1 MKLISLVTVVFCTV
15 LASLV
20 FLALRQEKI
29 YEARTL
35 ILFALG
41 WEYVYVPEPNQVGV
55 KAPNPGDLQGFVNAE
70 MLLLDN
76 PRLIRRVIE
85 KVSLERIYPDL
96 PNTEEGMV
104 AATVSLDNATRV
116 ELITGSYVVK
126 VSVRHTDP
134 VIAAEVTNALTD
146 EFLELRRTLYAD
158 REVTAVTKRLQ
169 NAETEAIKID
179 SEISG
184 IVGLPDITLIEKQLE
199 TAATD
204 QARLASELR
213 DSSLDLV
220 GLKERQLA
228 LENVLGMDIE
238 RQQTQVSIK
247 ELQAR
252 IAYMNDEFATN
263 ASTIEDIS
271 AIMPRLRQLQESQSR
286 QASRVAE
293 LELRLRDANAVAA
306 SGFDNVRVIEPGIP
320 PLRSVSM
327 PLRTRLAIAV
337 VVSVVAALA
346 TLAISMIVTTG
357 RIPGRATDTT
367 GRLRRNG
374 ATLHALQQDAV

>member
-20 FLALRQEKI
+20 FLALRQDKI

-55 KAPNPGDLQGFVNAE
+55 KAPNAGDLQGFVNAE

-76 PRLIRRVIE
+76 PRLVRRVIE
-85 KVSLERIYPDL
+85 RVGIENIYPDM

-104 AATVSLDNATRV
+104 AATVALDNATRV

-126 VSVRHTDP
+126 VSVRHADP
-134 VIAAEVTNALTD
+134 VVAAEMTNALTA

-158 REVTAVTKRLQ
+158 REVTAVTKRLE
-169 NAETEAIKID
+169 NAEVESAKID
-179 SEISG
+179 TEITG
-184 IVGLPDITLIEKQLE
+184 IVGLPDITLIEKQLD

-204 QARLASELR
+204 QAGLASELR
-213 DSSLDLV
+213 NASLNLV
-220 GLKERQLA
+220 GLKEREQA
-228 LENVLGMDIE
+228 LQNVLGMDLE
-238 RQQTQVSIK
+238 RQETQVAIR
-247 ELQAR
+247 ELEAR
-252 IAYMNDEFATN
+252 IAYMNSEFATN
-263 ASTIEDIS
+263 ASTIEEIS
-271 AIMPRLRQLQESQSR
+271 AIMPRLRQLQQSQVR
-286 QASRVAE
+286 QAERVAE

-306 SGFDNVRVIEPGIP
+306 QGFDNVRVIEPGIP
-320 PLRSVSM
+320 PLRSISM

-337 VVSVVAALA
+337 VVAVVAALA
-346 TLAISMIVTTG
+346 TLAISMIISTG
-357 RIPGRATDTT
+357 RIPGRASELT
-367 GRLRRNG
+367 GRFQRNG
-374 ATLHALQQDAV
+374 ATLRAVQQDAV

>member
-20 FLALRQEKI
+20 FLALRQDKI

-85 KVSLERIYPDL
+85 NVGLERIYPEL
-96 PNTEEGMV
+96 PNTEEGVV
-104 AATVSLDNATRV
+104 AATVKLDNATRV

-126 VSVRHTDP
+126 VAVRHTDP
-134 VIAAEVTNALTD
+134 VIAADVTNALTD

-158 REVTAVTKRLQ
+158 REVTAVSKRLE
-169 NAETEAIKID
+169 NAEKEADKID
-179 SEISG
+179 SDITE

-204 QARLASELR
+204 QAGLATELR
-213 DSSLDLV
+213 DASLDLV
-220 GLKERQLA
+220 GLREREAA
-228 LENVLGMDIE
+228 LENVLGMDLQ
-238 RQQTQVSIK
+238 RQETRVSIK
-247 ELQAR
+247 ELEAR
-252 IAYMNDEFATN
+252 IGYLEDESASN
-263 ASTIEDIS
+263 ADVIEEIS
-271 AIMPRLRQLQESQSR
+271 AIMPRLRQLQESQVR

-320 PLRSVSM
+320 PLRSITT

-337 VVSVVAALA
+337 VVAVIAALA
-346 TLAISMIVTTG
+346 TLAISMIISTG
-357 RIPGRATDTT
+357 RIPGRLAENAD
-367 GRLRRNG
+367 RFRRSG
-374 ATLHALQQDAV
+374 ATLHALQKDAV

>member
-20 FLALRQEKI
+20 FLALRQDKI

-55 KAPNPGDLQGFVNAE
+55 KAPNAGDLQGFVNAE

-76 PRLIRRVIE
+76 PRLVRRVIE
-85 KVSLERIYPDL
+85 RVGIENIYPDL

-104 AATVSLDNATRV
+104 AATVALDNATRV

-126 VSVRHTDP
+126 VSVRHADP
-134 VIAAEVTNALTD
+134 VVAAEMTNALTA

-158 REVTAVTKRLQ
+158 REVTAVTKRLE
-169 NAETEAIKID
+169 NAEVESAKID
-179 SEISG
+179 TEITG
-184 IVGLPDITLIEKQLE
+184 IVGLPDITLIEKQLD

-204 QARLASELR
+204 QAGLASELR
-213 DSSLDLV
+213 NASLNLV
-220 GLKERQLA
+220 GLKEREQA
-228 LENVLGMDIE
+228 LQNVLGMDLE
-238 RQQTQVSIK
+238 RQETQVAIR
-247 ELQAR
+247 ELEAR
-252 IAYMNDEFATN
+252 IAYMNSEFATN
-263 ASTIEDIS
+263 ASTIEEIS
-271 AIMPRLRQLQESQSR
+271 AIMPRLRQLQQSQVR
-286 QASRVAE
+286 QAERVAE

-306 SGFDNVRVIEPGIP
+306 QGFDNVRVIEPGIP
-320 PLRSVSM
+320 PLRSISM

-337 VVSVVAALA
+337 VVAVVAALA
-346 TLAISMIVTTG
+346 TLAISMIISTG
-357 RIPGRATDTT
+357 RIPGRASELT
-367 GRLRRNG
+367 GRFQRNG
-374 ATLHALQQDAV
+374 ATLRAVQQDAV